1 MASTYNFFP
10 DADTIVKAALRRC
23 RAYDPED
30 ATTISTVQYSNARE
44 TMNFLLSNWQALGL
58 PIWCRKVT
66 SKALT
71 ASDGQYSIG
80 SGGDINVN
88 HPLAITQAWLRD
100 ATNATY
106 PVDTPVRII
115 GQQEYYQLSSK
126 SSTGRPNV
134 LYYDRA
140 YEAGG
145 NDEATAV
152 GQVYLWPLP
161 DSTTATNC
169 TLYLIYQRPLLDF
182 TASTDTLDM
191 PQEWYEAVRLNL
203 ARKIAP
209 EYGMQS
215 QDYKELKEEAKEAL
229 DIALAWDTEQV
240 SIFFEAVMS

>member
-10 DADTIVKAALRRC
+10 DGDTIIKAALRRC

-30 ATTISTVQYSNARE
+30 TTTISSTQYSNGRE
-44 TMNFLLSNWQALGL
+44 TLNFLLSHWQALGL

-88 HPLAITQAWLRD
+88 HPLSIYQAWLRD

-106 PVDTPVRII
+106 PIDTPVRVI

-140 YEAGG
+140 YEAGP
-145 NDEATAV
+145 NDESTAL

-203 ARKIAP
+203 ALKIAP

-215 QDYKELKEEAKEAL
+215 SDYDRLTIEAKNAL
-229 DIALAWDTEQV
+229 ELALAWDTEQV
-240 SIFFEAVMS
+240 SIFFQPVMA